1 MSERGHHVTSSNQQF
16 ANFLYENELI
26 TDTSH
31 LTTTDVARALGMMAR
46 NVSVNTSNPADGGAN
61 EETWNVGVFVSTLMD
76 IVRPSFISL
85 SSCPLTSDEIA
96 TGFELVSGHGASR
109 LP

>member
-1 MSERGHHVTSSNQQF
+1 MSERGHHVTASNQQF

-46 NVSVNTSNPADGGAN
+46 NVSVNTSNPADGSAS

-76 IVRPSFISL
+76 IVRRLSL
-85 SSCPLTSDEIA
+85 V
-96 TGFELVSGHGASR
+96 GSGARITHKRMCSNR
-109 LP
+109 P